1 MRTDNYLDVRVQGD
15 DLATDT
21 AVEAPGGWPLMAT
34 ADSSRQAAIRQL

>member
-15 DLATDT
+15 DLGT
-21 AVEAPGGWPLMAT
+21 PGGWPLMAT